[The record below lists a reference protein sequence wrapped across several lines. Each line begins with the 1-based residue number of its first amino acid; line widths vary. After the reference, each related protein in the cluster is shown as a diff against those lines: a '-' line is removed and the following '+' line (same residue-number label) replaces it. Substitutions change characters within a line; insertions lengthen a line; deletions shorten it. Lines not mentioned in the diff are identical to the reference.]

1 MKNINTK
8 LSIPAFEFN
17 THGYFKNEIEIM
29 NTDKTI
35 CLTVDI
41 EIQLE
46 MKKYEG
52 SYDVEPYFNI
62 NGFNSKIKIIDAYSI
77 EEEKTL
83 ELTNEDVEIIK
94 RQIENSIL

>member
-17 THGYFKNEIEIM
+17 RDGYFKDEIEIL
-29 NTDKTI
+29 NTDETI

-46 MKKYEG
+46 MKKYAG
-52 SYDVEPYFNI
+52 SYDVEPCVDI
-62 NGFNSKIKIIDAYSI
+62 NGFNSKINIIDVYSF
-77 EEEKTL
+77 EEEKSL
-83 ELTNEDVEIIK
+83 KLTNDDVEIIK

>member
-17 THGYFKNEIEIM
+17 NNGYFKDEIEIL

-52 SYDVEPYFNI
+52 SYDVEPYVNI
-62 NGFNSKIKIIDAYSI
+62 DGFNSKINIIDVYSF
-77 EEEKTL
+77 EDEKML
-83 ELTNEDVEIIK
+83 ELTNEDVEIII

>member
-17 THGYFKNEIEIM
+17 RYGYFKDEIEIL
-29 NTDKTI
+29 NTDETI

-46 MKKYEG
+46 MKKYVG
-52 SYDVEPYFNI
+52 SYDVEPCVDI
-62 NGFNSKIKIIDAYSI
+62 NGFNSKINIIDVYSF
-77 EEEKTL
+77 EEEKSL
-83 ELTNEDVEIIK
+83 KLTNEDVEIIK